1 MQNVLSKMK
10 GELIN
15 MTRKWDKEKIWVKSG
30 IKPITSQTHGGRS
43 IHWAM
48 RTHGEQRHLTEFICD
63 PSRMQD
69 TCNVDQFT
77 FHISL
82 PTIFN
87 HLSKWKLYVLQSCH
101 GLIMKFTTSQI
112 LKLEV
117 EKVAAQ
123 RSFLFLWCGSHEG
136 LNEGRKV
143 EV

>member
-1 MQNVLSKMK
+1 MFYP
-10 GELIN
+10 
-15 MTRKWDKEKIWVKSG
+15 KWKVNWSTWHESGTKKKSESPTG
-30 IKPITSQTHGGRS
+30 IEPVTSQTHGGRS

-48 RTHGEQRHLTEFICD
+48 RTHGEQGHLSEFICD

-82 PTIFN
+82 LTIFI
-87 HLSKWKLYVLQSCH
+87 HLSKWKLHVLQSCH
-101 GLIMKFTTSQI
+101 GLILKISTWQI

-143 EV
+143 LA